1 MEKNSKILV
10 TGARGLVGSALVR
23 ELRAQGYNNLLT
35 PTHAE
40 VDLEDPVATGWY
52 FSVHHPEIVFLC
64 AARVGGILDNVTR
77 KVDFLTDNLH
87 IELNV
92 ISKAAAYGCRKL
104 IFLSTSCCYPRDCP
118 QPMHPQDLWTGK
130 LEPTTEAYSVA
141 KLAGMKLCQYY
152 HEQHDQKFVSVLP
165 CNLFGERDNFDPGTA
180 HALPGIM
187 ARLHA
192 AKIAG
197 DPFCPIWG
205 TGKQQREFLYAA
217 DLARGL
223 VTVMERYDGV
233 EPINIGSGLEL
244 TIEQLAIMLA
254 ATVGYEGRLV
264 FDPNQPEGTPRKV
277 LDSLDIRLLGWA
289 PQVPFLQALKTTY
302 EWYLF
307 NTSPRQ

>member
-1 MEKNSKILV
+1 MNKDAKIFV
-10 TGARGLVGSALVR
+10 AGARGLVGSALVR

-35 PTHAE
+35 PSHAE
-40 VDLEDPVATGWY
+40 ADLTDPVFVRWF
-52 FSVHHPEIVFLC
+52 FSAHHIDYVFMC
-64 AARVGGILDNVTR
+64 AAQVGGILDNATR

-87 IELNV
+87 MELNV
-92 ISKAAAYGCRKL
+92 ISNAACYNVKKL
-104 IFLSTSCCYPRDCP
+104 LFISTSCCYPRACP
-118 QPMHPQDLWTGK
+118 QPMHPRDLWTGK

-152 HEQHDQKFVSVLP
+152 HEQHGKNFVSALP
-165 CNLFGERDNFDPGTA
+165 CNLFGERDNFNMGTA

-197 DPFCPIWG
+197 DPFCEIWG
-205 TGKQQREFLYAA
+205 TGKQQREFLFAE

-233 EPINIGSGLEL
+233 DPINIGSGLEL
-244 TIEQLAIMLA
+244 TIEQLAILLA

-264 FDPNQPEGTPRKV
+264 FNPNQPEGTPRKI
-277 LDSLDIRLLGWA
+277 LDSTEIRALGWG

-302 EWYLF
+302 EWYRL
-307 NTSPRQ
+307 NTTHR

>member
-1 MEKNSKILV
+1 MDKKSKIFV
-10 TGARGLVGSALVR
+10 AGARGLVGSALVR
-23 ELRAQGYNNLLT
+23 ELRAQGYDNLLT

-40 VDLEDPVATGWY
+40 VDLEDPVVTRWY
-52 FSVHHPEIVFLC
+52 FSVHEPEVVFLC
-64 AARVGGILDNVTR
+64 AARVGGILDNATR

-87 IELNV
+87 MELSV
-92 ISKAAAYGCRKL
+92 ISAAAAYNVKKL
-104 IFLSTSCCYPRDCP
+104 VFVSTSCCYPRECP

-130 LEPTTEAYSVA
+130 LEPTTEAYSIA

-152 HEQHDQKFVSVLP
+152 HEQHDKNFVSVLP
-165 CNLFGERDNFDPGTA
+165 CNLFGERDNFDPSTA

-223 VTVMERYDGV
+223 VTVMERYDDAT
-233 EPINIGSGLEL
+233 PINIGSGMEL
-244 TIEQLAIMLA
+244 TIEQLAIIIA

-277 LDSLDIRLLGWA
+277 LDSTAIRALGWH
-289 PQVPFLQALKTTY
+289 PQVAFLRALNTTY
-302 EWYLF
+302 EWYCL
-307 NTSPRQ
+307 NTTSR

>member
-1 MEKNSKILV
+1 MKKDAKIFIA
-10 TGARGLVGSALVR
+10 GARGLVGSALVR

-40 VDLEDPVATGWY
+40 IDLEDPVATCWY
-52 FSVHHPEIVFLC
+52 FSVHEPEVVFLC
-64 AARVGGILDNVTR
+64 AARVGGIADNAAN
-77 KVDFLTDNLH
+77 KVAFLETNLKM
-87 IELNV
+87 ELNV
-92 ISKAAAYGCRKL
+92 ISKSSIYNVQKL
-104 IFLSTSCCYPRDCP
+104 IFVSTSCCYPRNCP

-141 KLAGMKLCQYY
+141 KLVGMKLCQYY
-152 HEQHDQKFVSVLP
+152 HEQHGKNFVSVLP
-165 CNLFGERDNFDPGTA
+165 CNLFGERDNFDLSTA

-197 DPFCPIWG
+197 EPICEIWG
-205 TGKQQREFLYAA
+205 TGKQQREFLYAE

-223 VTVMERYDGV
+223 ITIMERYDGV

-254 ATVGYEGRLV
+254 ATVGYEGRLA
-264 FDPNQPEGTPRKV
+264 FNPNQPEGTPRKI
-277 LDSLDIRLLGWA
+277 LDSTVIRALDWA
-289 PQVPFLQALKTTY
+289 PRVPFLQALKTTY
-302 EWYLF
+302 EWYKL
-307 NTSPRQ
+307 NATSQ

>member
-1 MEKNSKILV
+1 MNRNSKIFV
-10 TGARGLVGSALVR
+10 AGARGLVGSALVR
-23 ELRAQGYNNLLT
+23 ELRAQGFDNLLT

-40 VDLEDPVATGWY
+40 LDLEDPVATRWY
-52 FSVHHPEIVFLC
+52 FSVHRIDCVFLC
-64 AARVGGILDNVTR
+64 AAKVGGIADNAAN
-77 KVDFLTDNLH
+77 KVAFLADNLK

-92 ISKAAAYGCRKL
+92 ISAAALFECRKL
-104 IFLSTSCCYPRDCP
+104 VFVSTSCCYPRACP
-118 QPMHPQDLWTGK
+118 QPMHPKDLWTGK

-152 HEQHDQKFVSVLP
+152 HEQHDKTFVSVLP
-165 CNLFGERDNFDPGTA
+165 CNLFGERDNFDIGTA

-197 DPFCPIWG
+197 DPICEIWG
-205 TGKQQREFLYAA
+205 TGKQQREFLFAE

-223 VTVMERYDGV
+223 VTVMEHYDGV

-244 TIEQLAIMLA
+244 TIEQLATMLA
-254 ATVGYEGRLV
+254 ATVGYGGRLA
-264 FDPNQPEGTPRKV
+264 FNPNQPEGTPRKV
-277 LDSLDIRLLGWA
+277 LDSTAIRALGWG

-302 EWYLF
+302 EWYLA
-307 NTSPRQ
+307 NTISR